1 MSIRRRLRLWQLVVE
16 QSRGR
21 PVTVEHVCA
30 AVIGATG
37 VDGVAVAVALPAS
50 LREVLYA
57 SDAVVSEV
65 EELTVTLGEGAG
77 VEALEGGPV
86 LVADLAAP
94 ECESRWPIYAAA
106 AVSAGVRAVFAL
118 PLRIGAIRLGVM
130 DLYRAVPGSLDPEQL
145 ADALQL
151 ADSMCAILLDA
162 ADGQNRLRI
171 NRSGPEPLGMRHPQV
186 HQATGMLIV
195 QLGVTAAV
203 ALIRLRA
210 YAYAHDRRLV
220 EVAGDV
226 VARRLR
232 FHRDSDADD
241 GDSG

>member
-1 MSIRRRLRLWQLVVE
+1 MTIQRRLHLWQLVVE
-16 QSRGR
+16 QSQDR

-37 VDGVAVAVALPAS
+37 VDGVALAVTLRAS
-50 LREVLYA
+50 PREVLYA
-57 SDAVVSEV
+57 SDPVVAEV
-65 EELTVTLGEGAG
+65 EELTVTLGEGPGA
-77 VEALEGGPV
+77 EALEGDIV

-94 ECESRWPIYAAA
+94 ECESRWPIYSPAAMS
-106 AVSAGVRAVFAL
+106 VGVRAVFAL

-130 DLYRAVPGSLDPEQL
+130 DLYRAVPGGLDHEQL
-145 ADALQL
+145 ADALLL
-151 ADSMCAILLDA
+151 ADTVCAILLDA
-162 ADGQNRLRI
+162 AEGENPSRI
-171 NRSGPEPLGMRHPQV
+171 NGSGPQPLEMRHSQV

-220 EVAGDV
+220 DVAGDV

-232 FHRDSDADD
+232 FHRDADADH

>member
-1 MSIRRRLRLWQLVVE
+1 MSIQRRLRLWQLVVE

-21 PVTVEHVCA
+21 PVTVEHVCG

-37 VDGVAVAVALPAS
+37 VDGVAVALVLPAS
-50 LREVLYA
+50 PREVLYA

-94 ECESRWPIYAAA
+94 EWESRWPIYAAA
-106 AVSAGVRAVFAL
+106 AMSAGVRAVFAL

-130 DLYRAVPGSLDPEQL
+130 DLYRAVPGSLDPERL

-151 ADSMCAILLDA
+151 ADSVCAILLDA
-162 ADGQNRLRI
+162 ADQNPLRI
-171 NRSGPEPLGMRHPQV
+171 NGSALEPLGVRHPQV

-203 ALIRLRA
+203 ALTRLRA

-220 EVAGDV
+220 EVARDV
-226 VARRLR
+226 VTRRLR